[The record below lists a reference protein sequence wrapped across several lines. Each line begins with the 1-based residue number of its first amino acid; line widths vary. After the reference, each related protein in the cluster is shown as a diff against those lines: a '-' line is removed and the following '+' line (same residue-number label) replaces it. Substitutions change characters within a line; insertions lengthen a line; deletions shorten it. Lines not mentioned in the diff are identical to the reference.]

1 MTIIKL
7 KEPGDF
13 PGDSVVKNPPSKAGE
28 AGSIS
33 GQGAKIPDATGRA
46 KKKTNQGSNCFL
58 VSRFPGTAQI
68 CPVLE
73 LPFVPEDDVRSM
85 ILINSILLPL
95 DPS

>member
-46 KKKTNQGSNCFL
+46 KKKNK
-58 VSRFPGTAQI
+58 SRIQLFPWIHIPKELHRIAQY
-68 CPVLE
+68 L
-73 LPFVPEDDVRSM
+73 
-85 ILINSILLPL
+85 NYPL
-95 DPS
+95 SQRMMFEV

>member
-1 MTIIKL
+1 MALRFKENFFIVTIIKL

-46 KKKTNQGSNCFL
+46 KKKQIKDPI
-58 VSRFPGTAQI
+58 VSLYPDSQELHRFAQY
-68 CPVLE
+68 L
-73 LPFVPEDDVRSM
+73 
-85 ILINSILLPL
+85 NYPL
-95 DPS
+95 SQRMMFEV

>member
-1 MTIIKL
+1 M
-7 KEPGDF
+7 PQ
-13 PGDSVVKNPPSKAGE
+13 AG
-28 AGSIS
+28 
-33 GQGAKIPDATGRA
+33 P
-46 KKKTNQGSNCFL
+46 KKKQIKDPI
-58 VSRFPGTAQI
+58 VSLDPYSQGTAQN